1 MPAIIA
7 QPRPITSDPYYIS
20 TGVNHTVP
28 TTASYLVLAQPT
40 VDDVVFTVSSG
51 RSHYIMNIGTKR
63 AIVDVITAPNVTLQS
78 GQALKVI
85 WDSASNLHWTFLEN
99 TSIASGATT
108 TNYVQ
113 ASHGRVSGE
122 VGRPLFNG
130 AIYDDADI
138 SHWPTGIL
146 LAVFDTSTISIAK
159 PGDVVTLSTTLLS
172 GGDAINLSLGR
183 NVWWDKSATLYKQT
197 RMTDSHPGVPAQLY
211 ILSVGT
217 GTFTAVVKQFVAQPM
232 RKLAEYTLTGTDVT
246 NKQCGLITAGVAV
259 DAVVF
264 FNGVLVSSLDA
275 TFNSLTGV
283 LSWTGLGLDG
293 QAEAGMKVQGLYE
306 PLL

>member
-1 MPAIIA
+1 MPAITA
-7 QPRPITSDPYYIS
+7 QPRPITSDPYYVV
-20 TGVNHTVP
+20 TGTNHTIP
-28 TTASYLVLAQPT
+28 NTAAYLVLAQPS

-51 RSHYIMNIGTKR
+51 RSHTIMNIGSKR

-85 WDSASNLHWTFLEN
+85 WDATSNLHWTFLQN
-99 TSIASGATT
+99 TAIASGATT

-130 AIYDDADI
+130 AIFDDADI

-146 LAVFDTSTISIAK
+146 QAVFDTSTIAIYK
-159 PGDVVTLSTTLLS
+159 TGDVVTLSTSLLS

-197 RMTDSHPGVPAQLY
+197 RQTDSHPGVPAQLY

-217 GTFTAVVKQFVAQPM
+217 GTFTAVVRPFVAQPL
-232 RKLAEYTLTGTDVT
+232 RKIPEYTLTGTDVT
-246 NKQCGLITAGVAV
+246 NKQCGLLTAGVAV
-259 DAVVF
+259 DALVF
-264 FNGVLVSSLDA
+264 FNGVSVSSADA

-293 QAEAGMKVQGLYE
+293 QAEAGMKVQGLFE